1 MTLTRALA
9 LFASLALAAG
19 CLRDHDPALV
29 QTGGNDCYTC
39 HHSNYVATTA
49 PPPKTLASSDPRE
62 APRFIISLISNSIA
76 YEP

>member
-29 QTGGNDCYTC
+29 QTGGNDC
-39 HHSNYVATTA
+39 
-49 PPPKTLASSDPRE
+49 
-62 APRFIISLISNSIA
+62 
-76 YEP
+76 